1 MYLDKVGLVGH
12 SEKEAIS
19 WAGRRCDDAVARQQA
34 SQPVPAGTIMFQCG
48 EMAAVPPGGTNGN
61 FILLLIVISQEFT
74 AIIIFQII
82 TFFNYKMALIILAHA
97 SPSLSAWHT
106 STAMPYI

>member
-1 MYLDKVGLVGH
+1 MLTRSDWSDTVRRRPSGGLG
-12 SEKEAIS
+12 
-19 WAGRRCDDAVARQQA
+19 AGRRCDDAVARQQA

-82 TFFNYKMALIILAHA
+82 TFFNEKMALIILAHA
-97 SPSLSAWHT
+97 SLSG
-106 STAMPYI
+106 

>member
-12 SEKEAIS
+12 TEKEAR
-19 WAGRRCDDAVARQQA
+19 WELGEGERRCDDAVARQQA

-82 TFFNYKMALIILAHA
+82 TFFNEKMALIILAHA
-97 SPSLSAWHT
+97 SLSG
-106 STAMPYI
+106 